1 MQVQNLLMPG
11 VSTASP
17 SNLATKRKNP
27 EMGNMFVNHTI
38 LVVGRWFFEI
48 DYVAS
53 VFLWMATCMIFICIY
68 SRTKNRETIISIHF
82 TL

>member
-17 SNLATKRKNP
+17 SNWATKRKNP
-27 EMGNMFVNHTI
+27 EMGKGLLNHKM

-53 VFLWMATCMIFICIY
+53 VFFG
-68 SRTKNRETIISIHF
+68 
-82 TL
+82 